1 MYSAKF
7 KRKKLIQL
15 EMGRILI
22 PIYSRGH
29 PPSQKKKKKLEIK
42 CELKLDRY
50 IYILSYSWNRHQ
62 GSWYKSFHLYRNQK
76 GKKKRNKEKIEAW
89 SFALINAHQ
98 VLGDEI

>member
-29 PPSQKKKKKLEIK
+29 PPSQKKKKKVRNQMWIK
-42 CELKLDRY
+42 TWQ

>member
-50 IYILSYSWNRHQ
+50 TYYHIHEIDIKDHGINPSTYIEIKRE
-62 GSWYKSFHLYRNQK
+62 KRK
-76 GKKKRNKEKIEAW
+76 EIKKR
-89 SFALINAHQ
+89 
-98 VLGDEI
+98 